1 MCLGGEGVMS
11 AISMFTGVAG
21 TVLQAQG
28 ARQQAESQA
37 RMYENQAEA
46 QARSYEYQAKM
57 HDQNSRLNE
66 AQGRDAVE
74 RGGETERSFRAQARR
89 YLAGQK
95 AAMGASGIDLS
106 SGSPLTV
113 LNATSEGVEVDAATI
128 RYNSQMER
136 WSALVG
142 AAESR
147 SQGKLARYSADNTR
161 KSGAAAAAHTRAA
174 GKLESTM
181 TLLGGLGQVAGKWY
195 SMGGNS
201 SSSSSGKLAASGS
214 YGGGTGAS
222 GSTKLVWH

>member
-1 MCLGGEGVMS
+1 MCVGGEAVMS
-11 AISMFTGVAG
+11 AISLFAGAAG

-46 QARSYEYQAKM
+46 QARAYEYQAKM
-57 HDQNSRLNE
+57 HDQNARLNE

-74 RGGETERSFRAQARR
+74 RGGEGERSFRAQARR

-95 AAMGASGIDLS
+95 AALGASGIDIS
-106 SGSPLTV
+106 SGSPLQV
-113 LNATSEGVEVDAATI
+113 LDATYEGIEEDAATI
-128 RYNSQMER
+128 RYNAQMER

-147 SQGKLARYSADNTR
+147 SHGTLARYSADTTR
-161 KSGAAAAAHTRAA
+161 KSGAAAAAHSRAA
-174 GKLESTM
+174 GKLESSM

-195 SMGGNS
+195 SMGGY
-201 SSSSSGKLAASGS
+201 SGAAAGKPIATGS

-222 GSTKLVWH
+222 GSTKLRWRR